1 MKKLLILILA
11 VLLSTAAAACSFQP
25 PAASSAVQ
33 TTGAELSDPDASP
46 SNGKIGIVMP
56 TKSLERW
63 NRDGAFL
70 RKQFE
75 SQGYA
80 VSLVYSGNNVTQQIR
95 DIEAMIADMV
105 DLLVIVAID
114 GDSLSDVLQSAVDA
128 DIPVIAYDR
137 LIMNTDVVSYYV
149 SFDNYTVG
157 KLMGQYVVD
166 TLGLKLDDTST
177 SYNMEFTGGDAA
189 DNNALFVFNGAYDV
203 LKPYLDAGIL
213 KVPSGQT
220 DFESVATARW
230 NTATAN
236 NRMQNILSA
245 FYSDGTRLDVA
256 LCSNDSTALGVLQAL
271 ESDYAEK
278 NAVLITGQDGD
289 EANLAEIINGKQSMT
304 VYKAF
309 ANEAVVTVDLALAI
323 LRGETPDAALVKT
336 AGWQFDCLYDT
347 ESYDN
352 NNGIVPSYL
361 LVPAVVTKENFRK
374 VLVEPG
380 YYTMGTD
387 GYPKAVE

>member
-1 MKKLLILILA
+1 
-11 VLLSTAAAACSFQP
+11 
-25 PAASSAVQ
+25 
-33 TTGAELSDPDASP
+33 
-46 SNGKIGIVMP
+46 
-56 TKSLERW
+56 
-63 NRDGAFL
+63 
-70 RKQFE
+70 
-75 SQGYA
+75 
-80 VSLVYSGNNVTQQIR
+80 
-95 DIEAMIADMV
+95 
-105 DLLVIVAID
+105 
-114 GDSLSDVLQSAVDA
+114 
-128 DIPVIAYDR
+128 
-137 LIMNTDVVSYYV
+137 
-149 SFDNYTVG
+149 
-157 KLMGQYVVD
+157 MGQYVVD